1 MSERKSHR
9 PVKVASLLE
18 WVCKELDLEAGL
30 KAYRVFEVWEEVVG
44 ETIAKKAAPEA
55 IRNRVLIVKV
65 SSSPW
70 IQELQ
75 FMKEMIKEKLNDRL
89 GEKLIDD
96 LFFQIGNVKV
106 YKDSLTNQ
114 PSREWVELS
123 LPEKELSEVENS
135 LKELKDPDLSS
146 IVKRI
151 LINQKKRIRYFR
163 GQ

>member
-1 MSERKSHR
+1 MPENKSHR

-106 YKDSLTNQ
+106 YKDSPINQ

-135 LKELKDPDLSS
+135 LKGLKDPDLSS
-146 IVKRI
+146 ILKRI